1 MAMKKISIIV
11 PVFNTE
17 KYLKYCLD
25 SIKKQTL
32 HDIEVLVIDDG
43 STDSSATICNEY
55 SSDKRFKI
63 FHNQNQGV
71 SETRNWGIA
80 HCQGEYCMFVDSDD
94 WLDETMCEDMWNAA
108 HIHNSDMV
116 ICGNYNEST
125 AGTTKR
131 NLYEGDTL
139 FTGSSYTNAIAIH
152 TLGLVD
158 KEMANPSKL
167 DKFTPVWARI
177 YKTSIIKDNNVR
189 FIDLQKLPSECLQ
202 FNFEF
207 CIKAKS
213 AFYLNKVLY
222 HYRRNTV
229 QSVTKPYRNDLMGKW
244 LWWISYQKEL
254 LDKNS
259 MSDTFYKAYY
269 SRICCSIIPL
279 GGNAIKKNNLKSRIN
294 ECRLFLSNPIYK
306 EAFRQF
312 DYTASPI
319 YWKFFFWSAKHELV
333 LLFYAM
339 TKTMRKIL
347 EKRKK

>member
-139 FTGSSYTNAIAIH
+139 FTSPNVCIT
-152 TLGLVD
+152 
-158 KEMANPSKL
+158 MA
-167 DKFTPVWARI
+167 FV
-177 YKTSIIKDNNVR
+177 
-189 FIDLQKLPSECLQ
+189 
-202 FNFEF
+202 
-207 CIKAKS
+207 
-213 AFYLNKVLY
+213 
-222 HYRRNTV
+222 
-229 QSVTKPYRNDLMGKW
+229 
-244 LWWISYQKEL
+244 
-254 LDKNS
+254 
-259 MSDTFYKAYY
+259 
-269 SRICCSIIPL
+269 
-279 GGNAIKKNNLKSRIN
+279 
-294 ECRLFLSNPIYK
+294 
-306 EAFRQF
+306 
-312 DYTASPI
+312 
-319 YWKFFFWSAKHELV
+319 
-333 LLFYAM
+333 
-339 TKTMRKIL
+339 
-347 EKRKK
+347 